1 MKKTLFALYSIVT
14 LFSLFYGGILML
26 VNIGRSDC
34 LYFLP
39 IFLVGLALL
48 ILLALYLAHEKKTHK
63 DEGEQ
68 SQTSRKE

>member
-1 MKKTLFALYSIVT
+1 MKKTLFALYSVVT

-48 ILLALYLAHEKKTHK
+48 ILLSLYLAYEKRTHK
-63 DEGEQ
+63 EEQ